1 MKRGYVATFCTAE
14 GTYSMPYH
22 FTRKREAIRF
32 IHNVGIGNTLKG
44 SCCKVK
50 VIDSEMNEIY
60 ASIIYNL

>member
-14 GTYSMPYH
+14 GTYSMHYH
-22 FTRKREAIRF
+22 FTQKREAIRF
-32 IHNVGIGNTLKG
+32 IKNVGIGNTLKG

-50 VIDSEMNEIY
+50 VIDGEMNEIY